1 MMYVKLHSAAHPQI
15 IWNIEYWETI
25 FHMETQTTAT
35 VISISQK
42 CADLIAQ
49 RSVDTIE
56 KLEPIGKTMLYVIS
70 QG

>member
-1 MMYVKLHSAAHPQI
+1 
-15 IWNIEYWETI
+15 
-25 FHMETQTTAT
+25 METQQKTAT

-70 QG
+70 QGKLPPSFSRV